1 MEDFFKELWE
11 GTKGSSKDISG
22 VIFTI
27 IEKTLKLLIFFI
39 LAIFFIPSYL
49 IVTNFNK
56 SWNTLL
62 KDLFKL

>member
-22 VIFTI
+22 VVFTI
-27 IEKTLKLLIFFI
+27 LEKTLKLLFFFV
-39 LAIFFIPSYL
+39 LALFFIPSYL

-56 SWNTLL
+56 LWSTLL
-62 KDLFKL
+62 KDLFGL